1 MITQSK
7 LLIEKQQN
15 DSFSLMKM
23 GQLYG
28 SSKNLAL
35 AEMLNKDLLSVIV
48 CPNSDS
54 ALSVFRDLS
63 FFSNNEIDIEIL
75 TDLEMLPYDLNP
87 PIKGLKASRSETFY
101 KLANRDIKVLILN
114 AQNLLWRIP
123 EPSFFMEN
131 VKLFKKSDEINIDEI
146 RDIFSINGFER
157 VNVVNFPGEYS
168 IRGSIIDFYS
178 TINQF
183 PVRLDLMGDTI
194 DSMRQF
200 DIETQLTIQPIN
212 ECKITPVD
220 FFSKTQKQIDFFKDN
235 FRNSSEG
242 NHMEWPLYQSIDE
255 DYEINGVYNYLPYF
269 HKKTVS
275 LLDYFDDKT
284 NFICMGDIEESL
296 KVYEKLIES
305 RYLDFQMDLQP
316 MINPDQLFFNY
327 KEQHKKIMDA
337 QTVFIHEKKVLDKNP
352 EQKNHD
358 VHPISFLFQ
367 KKTEQSEMSNIMEFK
382 SNNNL
387 SKILISIPNMLKRNS
402 LIEQLKD
409 SDLSYALTSGWNECL
424 ESDHEILITTA
435 DIDQGFMIK
444 KYHFAVLTEKDIYGF
459 KRRLKERK
467 QLRDPEAIIQNLKD
481 LRPGSLIVHRDY
493 GIGIYDGLNKMKI
506 DDIDYEF
513 IKIVYANDDLLQL
526 PVTQLDKISRY
537 IGDSSDEKTLSKL
550 GTDQWNKISNK
561 AKEKAHDVA
570 AELLELYAFRSIETG
585 KMQSS
590 DTEEYQSFVS
600 DFEYVLTRDQ
610 AKTIEEVM
618 NDLSSDKKMDRLI
631 CGDVG
636 FGKTEVAMRAA
647 FISAINGHQVVIMV
661 PTTILANQH
670 FQSFKERF
678 EKWPINIE
686 LLTRTQSTK
695 KKKEIYE
702 SIQNGDCDILIG
714 THAVLSDKVKFDNLG
729 LIIVDEEHRFG
740 VRQKELLQKLKRDVD
755 FLAMTA
761 TPIPRTLNMAIGD
774 LRDISMIMSAPES
787 RVPVKT
793 FVTEWHNSVVKE
805 AIAREL
811 DRGGQIF
818 LVHNKIENIE
828 SIAKS
833 IHDIFPDI
841 KLEIAHGQMKEGNLE
856 KIMMSFYNH
865 DFDLLISTSIIESG
879 IDIPNANTIIINNA
893 NLFGL
898 SQLHQMRGRVGRSS
912 KQAYAYL
919 ISPPK
924 NEISDDAQK
933 RLQAIEAVEELGI
946 GFMLATHDLEIR
958 GAGELLGE
966 AQSGQIQKIGFSL
979 FKDMLADA
987 IKSLRSEKHLDH
999 EEKATDININ
1009 IPVLIPE
1016 ELISDVNLR
1025 LIFYRRISNAKNKKE
1040 LDQISD
1046 ELVDR
1051 FGSLPTSTQNLLE
1064 ITDLRNRSTVLGI
1077 EKIRFNKEYG
1087 RIYFN
1092 ENPMID
1098 VDHML
1103 KLIDTDEDY
1112 RLYPDQ
1118 SLGLKGDFSDEETRK
1133 NKLSEIISYLAVH

>member
-1 MITQSK
+1 MITQTK

-15 DSFSLMKM
+15 APFSLVKL

-28 SSKNLAL
+28 SSKNLAV
-35 AEMLNKDLLSVIV
+35 AELLNKNLLSVIV

-54 ALSVFRDLS
+54 ALSVFKDLR

-87 PIKGLKASRSETFY
+87 PIKGLKASRSEGFY
-101 KLANRDIKVLILN
+101 KLANRDIRVLILN

-123 EPSFFMEN
+123 EPSFYTDD

-146 RDIFSINGFER
+146 RNIFSINGFER

-178 TINQF
+178 AINRF
-183 PVRLDLMGDTI
+183 PVRIDLMGDSI
-194 DSMRQF
+194 DSLRQF
-200 DIETQLTIQPIN
+200 DIETQLTIQPID
-212 ECKITPVD
+212 ECRITPVD
-220 FFSKTQKQIDFFKDN
+220 FFSKTQKQIDFFKEN
-235 FRNSSEG
+235 FRNNNEG

-255 DYEINGVYNYLPYF
+255 NYEINGVYNYLPYF
-269 HKKTVS
+269 HEQTVS
-275 LLDYFDDKT
+275 LLDYFDDQT
-284 NFICMGDIEESL
+284 NFICIGDIEEPL
-296 KVYEKLIES
+296 KIYEELIKS

-316 MINPDQLFFNY
+316 MISPDQLFFKY
-327 KEQHKKIMDA
+327 KEQYKKIMDGN
-337 QTVFIHEKKVLDKNP
+337 TTIIHENKVLERDFVEN
-352 EQKNHD
+352 NHD
-358 VHPISFLFQ
+358 VNPISFLFQ
-367 KKTEQSEMSNIMEFK
+367 KKSEQSVLANIIEFK
-382 SNNNL
+382 SSNNL

-402 LIEQLKD
+402 LIEQMKD
-409 SDLSYALTSGWNECL
+409 FDLSYALIDNWAECL
-424 ESDHEILITTA
+424 GNDHEILITGE
-435 DIDQGFMIK
+435 DIDQGFIIK
-444 KYHFAVLTEKDIYGF
+444 KYRLAVLTERDIYGF
-459 KRRLKERK
+459 KRKVRERK

-481 LRPGSLIVHRDY
+481 LRLGSLIVHRDY

-513 IKIVYANDDLLQL
+513 IKIIYANDDLLQL

-537 IGDSSDEKTLSKL
+537 IGDASDEKTLSKL
-550 GTDQWNKISNK
+550 GTDQWNKISSK
-561 AKEKAHDVA
+561 AKKKAHDVA
-570 AELLELYAFRSIETG
+570 AELLELYAFRSIEKG
-585 KMQSS
+585 KTQSS

-618 NDLSSDKKMDRLI
+618 NDLSSQKKMDRLI

-647 FISAINGHQVVIMV
+647 FISAMNGHQVVIMV

-678 EKWPINIE
+678 EKWPINIQ
-686 LLTRTQSTK
+686 LLTRSQSIK
-695 KKKEIYE
+695 KKKEIFE

-740 VRQKELLQKLKRDVD
+740 VRQKELLQKLKHNVD

-793 FVTEWHNSVVKE
+793 FVTEWHNSIIKE
-805 AIAREL
+805 AITREL

-818 LVHNKIENIE
+818 LVHNKIEDIKSIAE
-828 SIAKS
+828 SIYK
-833 IHDIFPDI
+833 IFPDI
-841 KLEIAHGQMKEGNLE
+841 RLEIAHGQMKEGNLE

-919 ISPPK
+919 ISPPR

-979 FKDMLADA
+979 FKDMLSDA
-987 IKSLRSEKHLDH
+987 IKALRSEKDLDH
-999 EEKATDININ
+999 EEKITDININ

-1025 LIFYRRISNAKNKKE
+1025 LIFYRRISNAKSKKE
-1040 LDQISD
+1040 LEQISS
-1046 ELVDR
+1046 ELIDR
-1051 FGSLPTSTQNLLE
+1051 FGYLPDSTQNLLE
-1064 ITDLRNRSTVLGI
+1064 ITHLRNKATALGI
-1077 EKIRFNKEYG
+1077 DKIRFSKEYG
-1087 RIYFN
+1087 RIYFS
-1092 ENPMID
+1092 ENSIID
-1098 VDHML
+1098 IDHML
-1103 KLIDTDEDY
+1103 RLIDEEEGY

-1118 SLGLKGDFSDEETRK
+1118 SLGLKGDFTDEDVRK
-1133 NKLSEIISYLAVH
+1133 DKLSEIISYLTMN